1 MMLKLKRILCL
12 QTALTVL
19 LVAVVAMGVI
29 LFQESAGLHQEEER
43 LQAELGASEMRL
55 IIIAERMSE
64 VESQISEEI
73 ALEEFDPGEK
83 EAIIGSLRRAMM
95 EGVYAVD
102 PFPSREEAI
111 WVAGHI
117 NRQANE
123 HNLLITRWSFSYTTT
138 LLQERS
144 HPGIRHSLDLDGEA
158 DSLIGFIEGLI
169 GSPTV
174 PVIRSM
180 DISPH
185 PEAGLWR
192 IRLEMIVSFKF

>member
-1 MMLKLKRILCL
+1 MLKLKRILCL

-29 LFQESAGLHQEEER
+29 LFQESAGLHQKE
-43 LQAELGASEMRL
+43 EMRL